1 MATVTIIGNLGKDV
15 ELKDINGKTVASFSV
30 ADKSGYGENKQ
41 TNWYSISIWDG
52 LAKTGFVDYLK
63 KGQQVMVTGELSTRE
78 YNGKTYLEVKR
89 VYDIKLCG
97 GQQQQQQA
105 APQQQQGY
113 AQPKPQ
119 QQGYAPKPQT
129 DLDTELPFQDINHDH
144 DINAA
149 CQYRG
154 VYSVL
159 PI

>member
-30 ADKSGYGENKQ
+30 ADKSGYGDNKQ
-41 TNWYSISIWDG
+41 TNWYSVSIWDG

-97 GQQQQQQA
+97 GQQQAEQQQA
-105 APQQQQGY
+105 APQQQGY
-113 AQPKPQ
+113 AKPKPQ
-119 QQGYAPKPQT
+119 AAPLS
-129 DLDTELPFQDINHDH
+129 DDLPF
-144 DINAA
+144 
-149 CQYRG
+149 
-154 VYSVL
+154 
-159 PI
+159 